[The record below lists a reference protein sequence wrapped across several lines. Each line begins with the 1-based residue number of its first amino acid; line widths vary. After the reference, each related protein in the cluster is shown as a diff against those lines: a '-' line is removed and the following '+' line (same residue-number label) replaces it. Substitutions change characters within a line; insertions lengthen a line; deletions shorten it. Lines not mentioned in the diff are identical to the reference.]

1 MAGSCRVG
9 QRGAA
14 GWGSPVGRVG
24 GERSGAGHAYLGGVG
39 WQGWVSIVALVLA
52 AGALA
57 VAVHVHRHAR
67 RRGAGVIAPARG
79 TSSAGGSPSYTASG
93 RVAFVVNPSKPGAA
107 DLRDAALFACS
118 ARYLPEPMFFE
129 TTVEDPGA
137 GQARAAVEAGASVV
151 VAAGG
156 DGTVR
161 SVAEALIGSDVPM
174 GIVPLGT
181 GNLFARNLDIPLTR
195 LDEQLRIALT
205 ASPRPVDVGWVRL
218 GAPRREED
226 YEHGEA
232 HSAGD
237 GDGHGHGHGK
247 GHLFLVIAGIGF
259 DAAMVESA
267 DDDLKARV
275 GWIAYFLA
283 GAKHLNGRRMRL
295 QIQLDRRSA
304 VTVRARSL
312 LIGNCGKLPG
322 GLTLLPGAEVDDG
335 WLDIAAIDT
344 RGGIAGWAQ
353 LFGEVVLQG
362 VGLRN
367 ELPKLGRI
375 DHARTHEL
383 RIVSDRPVSLQ
394 IDGEPLGRAVSLRA
408 EVQQH
413 ALTVRAP

>member
-1 MAGSCRVG
+1 M
-9 QRGAA
+9 
-14 GWGSPVGRVG
+14 
-24 GERSGAGHAYLGGVG
+24 G
-39 WQGWVSIVALVLA
+39 WQGWVSIVALLLA

-57 VAVHVHRHAR
+57 VAVQVHRHAR
-67 RRGAGVIAPARG
+67 RRGAGLFAPALG
-79 TSSAGGSPSYTASG
+79 PSSAGGSTSG
-93 RVAFVVNPSKPGAA
+93 TGSGPVAFVVNPSKPGAA
-107 DLRDAALFACS
+107 ALRDAALLACA

-129 TTVEDPGA
+129 TTVEDPGV
-137 GQARAAVEAGASVV
+137 GQTRRALEEGASVV

-161 SVAEALIGSDVPM
+161 AVAEALLGSDVPM

-218 GAPRREED
+218 GAPRRDED
-226 YEHGEA
+226 YERGEEHGA
-232 HSAGD
+232 SD
-237 GDGHGHGHGK
+237 GPGK

-267 DDDLKARV
+267 DDELKARV

-295 QIQLDRRSA
+295 QVQLDRRSP

-375 DHARTHEL
+375 DHARTHQL

-408 EVQQH
+408 EVQHH
-413 ALTVRAP
+413 ALAVRAP